1 MNQHYIQFTEEMKKT
16 HTILIPNMLPV
27 HFKLV
32 RRILM
37 NAGYKVELLET
48 EGAHLA
54 ETGQKYVHNDTCYP
68 AILVIGQLLDALMS
82 GKYDPKTTALMLFQT
97 GGGCRASNYVSLMR
111 KALKNAGMEYVPVI
125 PLALA
130 NIETH
135 SGFKNSLGL
144 YYKMAYGAFYGDLMM
159 ALANQVRPYEVNK
172 GDADALM
179 AQWTEHLV
187 GELGHGINYCQVKK
201 NYAAIVRDFAKIPRE
216 DREAVKV
223 GIVGEIYVKFSPL
236 GNNNLEKFLASEGAE
251 VVLPGLIDFFNYCVY
266 NGVMDYK
273 IYGKNPGAALV
284 FKLVFDFLQKKQAD
298 INRAIISEGTFR
310 PMTPFK
316 HTIELTKNY
325 IGYGT
330 KMGEGWLLSAEM
342 LELADSGVLNIV
354 CTQPFGCLPN
364 HICGKGMMKPIKE
377 SIPGANIVAIDYDPG
392 ASVVNQENRLKL
404 MLASAR
410 QNLEDEK
417 NGTKHNRAHSRDAVP
432 EKEKVK
438 I

>member
-32 RRILM
+32 KRILM

-48 EGAHLA
+48 EGAHIA

-68 AILVIGQLLDALMS
+68 AILVIGQLLDALKS
-82 GKYDPKTTALMLFQT
+82 GKYDPKTSALMLFQT

-135 SGFKNSLGL
+135 PGFRNSLGL
-144 YYKMAYGAFYGDLMM
+144 YHKMAYGVFYGDFMM
-159 ALANQVRPYEVNK
+159 SLANQVRPYEKRK
-172 GDADALM
+172 GDADALC
-179 AQWTEHLV
+179 AQWTEYLV
-187 GELGHGINYCQVKK
+187 DELGAGRVNYSKVKK

-216 DREAVKV
+216 QRDAVKV

-251 VVLPGLIDFFNYCVY
+251 VVLPGLADFFNYCVY
-266 NGVMDYK
+266 NGIMDYK
-273 IYGKNPGAALV
+273 LYGKNRGAAMIY
-284 FKLVFDFLQKKQAD
+284 KLAFGFLAKKQAD
-298 INRAIISEGTFR
+298 MNRAIIKEGTFR

-316 HTIELTKNY
+316 HTIELTKDY

-410 QNLEDEK
+410 AAMEDAK
-417 NGTKHNRAHSRDAVP
+417 NGTKTVYETKA
-432 EKEKVK
+432 EKEKVTV
-438 I
+438 

>member
-1 MNQHYIQFTEEMKKT
+1 MNQHYIQFTEEMKKDY
-16 HTILIPNMLPV
+16 TILIPNMLPI

-32 RRILM
+32 GRILR
-37 NAGYKVELLET
+37 NYGYKVELIET
-48 EGAHLA
+48 TGAHLA
-54 ETGQKYVHNDTCYP
+54 ETGLKYVHNDTCYP
-68 AILVIGQLLDALMS
+68 AVVVIGQLLDALFS
-82 GKYDPKTTALMLFQT
+82 GKYDPHKTALMLFQT

-130 NIETH
+130 NIESH
-135 SGFKNSLGL
+135 PGFKNSISL
-144 YYKMAYGAFYGDLMM
+144 YHRMAYGVFYGDLMM
-159 ALANQVRPYEVNK
+159 TLANQVRPYEITK
-172 GDADALM
+172 GDADALC
-179 AQWTEHLV
+179 AQWTEYLV
-187 GELGHGINYCQVKK
+187 RELGAGRINYPKVKK

-216 DREAVKV
+216 KREAVRV

-251 VVLPGLIDFFNYCVY
+251 VVMPGLTDFFNYCVY
-266 NGVMDYK
+266 NGIMDYK
-273 IYGKNPGAALV
+273 LYGKNPGAYLIWKTA
-284 FKLVFDFLQKKQAD
+284 FSFLMKKQAD
-298 INRAIISEGTFR
+298 MNQAIIDEGTFR
-310 PMTPFK
+310 PMTPFS
-316 HTIELTKNY
+316 HTIELTKDY

-377 SIPGANIVAIDYDPG
+377 AIPGANIVAIDYDPG
-392 ASVVNQENRLKL
+392 ASAVNQENRLKL

-410 QNLEDEK
+410 ASLHPSSAEQQAEKTAGQNV
-417 NGTKHNRAHSRDAVP
+417 RV
-432 EKEKVK
+432 
-438 I
+438 